1 MLLRKIMGLAVCALV
16 IGSAVFAVAGVPD
29 LQTSTAV
36 RTDASVNTISVYS
49 LPNGGGRTFAAGF
62 LPGGGAGNATIT
74 LTLLDG
80 LGVPIQAF
88 PFEDMWIESAGTG
101 TQNGLV
107 SCGGNAV
114 ADFNTDVNGVTSWNA
129 AMFAGGQSTTV
140 CLVTINGDPLT
151 SNAGLAISFNS
162 ADINGDGVVNLSDGG
177 FFTQDLFGAYNYRAD
192 FNYDGN
198 INVSDAGFMSN
209 GLGAACP

>member
-1 MLLRKIMGLAVCALV
+1 MGLAVCALV

-29 LQTSTAV
+29 LQQSTAV
-36 RTDASVNTISVYS
+36 RTDLSVNTISVYS

-62 LPGGGAGNATIT
+62 LPGGAAGNATIT

-80 LGVPIQAF
+80 LGVPVVDF
-88 PFEDMWIESAGTG
+88 PFEDMWVESAGTG
-101 TQNGLV
+101 LENGLV
-107 SCGGNAV
+107 SCGGNAT
-114 ADFNTDVNGVTSWNA
+114 ADFSTSDLGVTSWNA

-151 SNAGLAISFNS
+151 SNAGLLISFNS

-177 FFTQDLFGAYNYRAD
+177 FFTQDLFGAYNYRSD

-198 INVSDAGFMSN
+198 LNVSDAGFMSN

>member
-16 IGSAVFAVAGVPD
+16 IGSAAFAVAGVPD
-29 LQTSTAV
+29 LQQSTAV
-36 RTDASVNTISVYS
+36 RADASVNTISVYS

-62 LPGGGAGNATIT
+62 LPGGAAGDATIT

-80 LGVPIQAF
+80 LGVPIAAF
-88 PFEDMWIESAGTG
+88 PFEDMWIESAD
-101 TQNGLV
+101 NGLI
-107 SCGGNAV
+107 SCGGNAT
-114 ADFNTDVNGVTSWNA
+114 ADFNTDVNGVTFWNR
-129 AMFAGGQSTTV
+129 AMFAGGQSEAL

-151 SNAGLAISFNS
+151 SNLGLQISFNS